1 VVALTFYFDRNFGTR
16 FPQTLEHAKPPFSV
30 EYHHSKKNNFSQTMA
45 DDIWLEICGKNKWI
59 VFSHDQKFHTILV
72 EAMAIKQHN
81 VAAFYLPGANATT
94 WEKLS
99 YFVRAFPRILEIVK
113 TDQAP
118 YIYRVHPTTRIEKIN
133 LP

>member
-1 VVALTFYFDRNFGTR
+1 
-16 FPQTLEHAKPPFSV
+16 
-30 EYHHSKKNNFSQTMA
+30 MA